1 MSYDDDQAYDA
12 ERDRKLDTT
21 FHRRLVVDKDYMAVT
36 RHDPFYIFKK
46 SPVELFSVV
55 CKNLVAGMRIAVKIK
70 DNDLPSR
77 FWIVDVL
84 ESVANLYVGNTQNT
98 VVSAADS
105 RRMAEAFKPVLPLFK
120 KWAEGRPKYADK
132 MDFQTGSRPRL
143 FAGELDNLFIW
154 LYDRL
159 REKGHDM
166 VAAVHPILFM
176 PASKEYGDEISYTFL
191 SGKFQTLLSHCA
203 IYRERHTIPTEIDKM
218 FEAEMRKPADERFF
232 NIDDDADESMYENG
246 DVDEAT
252 NRSRL
257 KAYMQYR
264 EQAYRLHTTPRG
276 ACNGGF
282 AYVRDELSRYLQD
295 AKNTVLHVY
304 LTPMKELNIL
314 YELMGRRPVSE
325 ESWYDL
331 LYDLLKMK
339 PFISYRDFNTDGYSE
354 EDKTSD
360 AGYHDDDGWP
370 YFEVVQNIPEH
381 DICREV
387 HRDFEEYLET
397 LTALAFCVQSTVYP
411 KLVSAL
417 EDYKSRHNLSFVISR
432 KDDYYKNIIDIMKDT
447 INRLE
452 LEVRLYKK
460 GKIMLAPFDK
470 AAEDL
475 KECLVDH
482 DKKMDSGFDAA
493 QRDSAEILAQER
505 ESQELAQATNDNT
518 LTLKRMLRT
527 QSKHGR
533 VSIEFSKSDQKKCY
547 DLWVTDR
554 VDPLLANGHKPYRKD
569 SFEKHKRMLAAIGIT
584 DADIYSTL
592 IIRYM
597 KREKITIPNTKR
609 KLAANRK
616 PEEKAEKRKNAPKKR
631 KNTPGD
637 RKAE

>member
-12 ERDRKLDTT
+12 ERDRKLVASVQ
-21 FHRRLVVDKDYMAVT
+21 RRLEVDKDYMAVT
-36 RHDPFYIFKK
+36 KHDPFYIFKK
-46 SPVELFSVV
+46 SPVELFLVV
-55 CKNLVAGMRIAVKIK
+55 CKNLVTGMKIAVKIK
-70 DNDLPSR
+70 DNDLPGR

-84 ESVANLYVGNTQNT
+84 EALANLYVGNAQNT

-120 KWAEGRPKYADK
+120 KWADGRPKYADK
-132 MDFQTGSRPRL
+132 IDFQTGSRPRL

-176 PASKEYGDEISYTFL
+176 PASKEFGDEISYTFL
-191 SGKFQTLLSHCA
+191 SGKFQTLLSLCA
-203 IYRERHTIPTEIDKM
+203 IYRERHKITTEIDKM
-218 FEAEMRKPADERFF
+218 FEAEMRKPAGERFF
-232 NIDDDADESMYENG
+232 NVDDDADESMYENG
-246 DVDEAT
+246 DTNEAT

-264 EQAYRLHTTPRG
+264 EQAYRLHTTLHG
-276 ACNGGF
+276 ACKGGF
-282 AYVRDELSRYLQD
+282 TYVRDELSRYLQD

-304 LTPMKELNIL
+304 LTPLKELNIL
-314 YELMGRRPVSE
+314 YELMGRKPVSE

-339 PFISYRDFNTDGYSE
+339 PFISYRDFNTDGYAE

-370 YFEVVQNIPEH
+370 YFEVIQNIPEH

-387 HRDFEEYLET
+387 QRDFEEYLET
-397 LTALAFCVQSTVYP
+397 LTALAFCVQSTIYP

-432 KDDYYKNIIDIMKDT
+432 NDDYYKNIIDTMKDT

-460 GKIMLAPFDK
+460 GKTMLAPFDK

-475 KECLVDH
+475 KVRLADH
-482 DKKMDSGFDAA
+482 DKKMDSCFDAA

-505 ESQELAQATNDNT
+505 ENQELLNGTTDKVNLG
-518 LTLKRMLRT
+518 LTMIKKLKKYGDPGE
-527 QSKHGR
+527 S
-533 VSIEFSKSDQKKCY
+533 FSFDDQKKCFEF
-547 DLWVTDR
+547 WIIDR
-554 VDPLLANGHKPYRKD
+554 KNPTLVDGHKVLKVD
-569 SFEKHKRMLAAIGIT
+569 SFENR
-584 DADIYSTL
+584 
-592 IIRYM
+592 
-597 KREKITIPNTKR
+597 KRELERIRVKDVKTYIRLIECYRKRTNKTILK
-609 KLAANRK
+609 
-616 PEEKAEKRKNAPKKR
+616 KKR
-631 KNTPGD
+631 KNWKRNGKRKNISKERKSTPGK
-637 RKAE
+637 RKSE